1 MGFGRSTR
9 VCLGTLTVL
18 SWLAMP
24 GLAQTLPWNLY
35 ADDAS
40 ASVCDAVN
48 AANAELV
55 VLSATGQL
63 VLVTGEDLTLQDSFV
78 DADGFVYFEGS
89 QAGVIGFAL
98 DGDGF
103 RSLWWTSLTGHVV
116 HVDGFTGAPSETDF
130 LPLDFSD
137 AACDACDY
145 WDDRLL
151 CGSDDLPP
159 ITINFCGAN
168 SLASL
173 SLTLASMGFVSLMRR
188 RSM

>member
-1 MGFGRSTR
+1 MGFGRSFR
-9 VCLGTLTVL
+9 ICLGTLTVL

-24 GLAQTLPWNLY
+24 GLAQTLPWDLY
-35 ADDAS
+35 VDDAS
-40 ASVCDAVN
+40 ASACDAVN

-55 VLSATGQL
+55 VLNTTGQL
-63 VLVTGEDLTLQDSFV
+63 VLVTGEDLTLQDSYV
-78 DADGFVYFEGS
+78 DLDGFVYFEEA

-98 DGDGF
+98 DGDGV

-116 HVDGFTGAPSETDF
+116 HVDGFTGVPSETDF
-130 LPLDFSD
+130 LPTDFTN

-145 WDDRLL
+145 WDDPLV
-151 CGSDDLPP
+151 CPSTDFPP

-173 SLTLASMGFVSLMRR
+173 SLTLASLGFVSLMRR
-188 RSM
+188 RSV